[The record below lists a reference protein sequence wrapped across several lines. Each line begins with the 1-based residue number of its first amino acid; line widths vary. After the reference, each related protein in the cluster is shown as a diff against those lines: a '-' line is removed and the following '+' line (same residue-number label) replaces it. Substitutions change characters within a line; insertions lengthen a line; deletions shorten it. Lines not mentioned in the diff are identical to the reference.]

1 MRPVRG
7 GEADRYSSR
16 RHHLHEWR
24 RGSLWLWP
32 AVAAVGA
39 WVAASLVVAYA
50 PATLDGG
57 RLFSSN
63 LDDAR
68 ALLGT
73 VATAILT
80 FTGVVFSITL
90 VALQMASSQYSPRVL
105 RNFVRKPVTKLALAT
120 FIATFVYS
128 LSVLARIGTTPGRGS
143 STPQV
148 AVGLSYVLVMACLF
162 VFVAFVHSTVR
173 SIRVTYIIEDI
184 AHETLA
190 SLERTFPPSS
200 ATTGWVRPDLGEAT
214 ATVCLDHRSGV
225 LTAPRPTSW
234 SAWPGPTTAPWCSS
248 EPGSYLVRGTPII
261 EVHGGDPPPADEVL
275 ICLDLSPART
285 LYQDARYGIRQLVDI
300 AIRALSPAVNDPTTA
315 VQVLDRL
322 KSLLA
327 VVAGRPDPSGT
338 FLDADGVIRLVVT
351 PPSWV
356 RLVTLSFT
364 EVARYGADSP
374 QVSRKLLA
382 VYGSVTG
389 LVGAERAAAVEAHRA
404 WLVGEVGRVTADP
417 EARQRG
423 RSPPIPSAWG
433 DRGAQSG
440 AGQRLS
446 CGPPGPV
453 SGW

>member
-24 RGSLWLWP
+24 RESLWLWP

-173 SIRVTYIIEDI
+173 SMRVTYIIEDI

-225 LTAPRPTSW
+225 LDGAQADQLVRLARSHDC
-234 SAWPGPTTAPWCSS
+234 ALVLLR

-322 KSLLA
+322 ESLLA

-356 RLVTLSFT
+356 RLVDLSFT

-389 LVGAERAAAVEAHRA
+389 LVDAERATVVEAHRA

-417 EARQRG
+417 EARQRALTPDPLG
-423 RSPPIPSAWG
+423 LG
-433 DRGAQSG
+433 
-440 AGQRLS
+440 
-446 CGPPGPV
+446 
-453 SGW
+453 